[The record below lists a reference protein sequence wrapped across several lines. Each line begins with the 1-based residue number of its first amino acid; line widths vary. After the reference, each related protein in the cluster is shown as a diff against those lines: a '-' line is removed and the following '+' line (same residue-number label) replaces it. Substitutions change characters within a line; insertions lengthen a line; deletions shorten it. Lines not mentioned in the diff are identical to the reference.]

1 MNLNL
6 IFKAQGIVLII
17 NGLGSLFFGSLW
29 ISQGTGWESTP
40 DLITFGQFV
49 GVVLLVNGIWSWRFP
64 DIAAEN
70 IKSIGM
76 LFALGGL
83 LFTVIIL
90 FHIVFIVFFLAK
102 SFSNS
107 IFNINY
113 LYVFFIVQIF
123 RYKII
128 YDLGEFW
135 TTKILV
141 INKPLVKTRMF
152 RYFRHPNYLVV
163 FLEVILVCL
172 FFNDFYS
179 LIVFS
184 VINSVLIATRIFF
197 EEKANKF
204 RLML

>member
-1 MNLNL
+1 MVYIIFARFFEL
-6 IFKAQGIVLII
+6 ILSKKNTTKLLQEGAKERYGFHYKFIV
-17 NGLGSLFFGSLW
+17 
-29 ISQGTGWESTP
+29 
-40 DLITFGQFV
+40 
-49 GVVLLVNGIWSWRFP
+49 
-64 DIAAEN
+64 
-70 IKSIGM
+70 
-76 LFALGGL
+76 
-83 LFTVIIL
+83 L

-107 IFNINY
+107 TFNINY
-113 LYVFFIVQIF
+113 LYVFFIAQIF

-141 INKPLVKTRMF
+141 INKPLVKTWMF
-152 RYFRHPNYLVV
+152 RYLRHPNYMVV

>member
-1 MNLNL
+1 MIDTYLMIYIIFARFFEL
-6 IFKAQGIVLII
+6 ILSKKNTTKLLQEGAKECYGFHYKFIV
-17 NGLGSLFFGSLW
+17 
-29 ISQGTGWESTP
+29 
-40 DLITFGQFV
+40 
-49 GVVLLVNGIWSWRFP
+49 
-64 DIAAEN
+64 
-70 IKSIGM
+70 
-76 LFALGGL
+76 
-83 LFTVIIL
+83 L

-135 TTKILV
+135 TTRILV
-141 INKPLVKTRMF
+141 INKPLVKTWMF
-152 RYFRHPNYLVV
+152 RYLRHPNYIVV

-184 VINSVLIATRIFF
+184 AINSFLIATRIFF

>member
-1 MNLNL
+1 MAYIIFARFFEL
-6 IFKAQGIVLII
+6 ILSKKNTTKLLQEGAKECYGFHYKFIV
-17 NGLGSLFFGSLW
+17 
-29 ISQGTGWESTP
+29 
-40 DLITFGQFV
+40 
-49 GVVLLVNGIWSWRFP
+49 
-64 DIAAEN
+64 
-70 IKSIGM
+70 
-76 LFALGGL
+76 
-83 LFTVIIL
+83 L

-113 LYVFFIVQIF
+113 LYIFFIVQIF

-141 INKPLVKTRMF
+141 INKPLVKTWMF
-152 RYFRHPNYLVV
+152 RYLRHPNYIVV

>member
-1 MNLNL
+1 MIDTYLMIYI
-6 IFKAQGIVLII
+6 IFSRFFELVLSKKNTTKLLQKGAKEHYGFHYKFIV
-17 NGLGSLFFGSLW
+17 
-29 ISQGTGWESTP
+29 
-40 DLITFGQFV
+40 
-49 GVVLLVNGIWSWRFP
+49 
-64 DIAAEN
+64 
-70 IKSIGM
+70 
-76 LFALGGL
+76 
-83 LFTVIIL
+83 L

-141 INKPLVKTRMF
+141 INKPLVKTWMF
-152 RYFRHPNYLVV
+152 RYFRHPNYMVV

>member
-1 MNLNL
+1 MAYIIFARFFEL
-6 IFKAQGIVLII
+6 ILSKKNTTKLLQEGAKECYGFHYKFIV
-17 NGLGSLFFGSLW
+17 
-29 ISQGTGWESTP
+29 
-40 DLITFGQFV
+40 
-49 GVVLLVNGIWSWRFP
+49 
-64 DIAAEN
+64 
-70 IKSIGM
+70 
-76 LFALGGL
+76 
-83 LFTVIIL
+83 L

-107 IFNINY
+107 MFNINY
-113 LYVFFIVQIF
+113 LYVFFIVQVF

-141 INKPLVKTRMF
+141 INKPLVKTWMF
-152 RYFRHPNYLVV
+152 RYLRHPNYIVV

>member
-1 MNLNL
+1 MVYI
-6 IFKAQGIVLII
+6 IFARFFELVLSKK
-17 NGLGSLFFGSLW
+17 N
-29 ISQGTGWESTP
+29 TTK
-40 DLITFGQFV
+40 
-49 GVVLLVNGIWSWRFP
+49 LLQEGAKECYGFHY
-64 DIAAEN
+64 
-70 IKSIGM
+70 K
-76 LFALGGL
+76 F
-83 LFTVIIL
+83 IIL

-141 INKPLVKTRMF
+141 INKPLVKTWMF
-152 RYFRHPNYLVV
+152 RYLRHPNYIVV

>member
-1 MNLNL
+1 MIDTYLMVYIIFARFFEL
-6 IFKAQGIVLII
+6 ILSKKNTTKLIQEGAKECYGFHYKFIV
-17 NGLGSLFFGSLW
+17 
-29 ISQGTGWESTP
+29 
-40 DLITFGQFV
+40 
-49 GVVLLVNGIWSWRFP
+49 
-64 DIAAEN
+64 
-70 IKSIGM
+70 
-76 LFALGGL
+76 
-83 LFTVIIL
+83 L

-141 INKPLVKTRMF
+141 INKPLVKTWMF
-152 RYFRHPNYLVV
+152 RYFRHPNYMVV

>member
-1 MNLNL
+1 MIDTYLMVYI
-6 IFKAQGIVLII
+6 IFSRFFELVLSKKNTTKLLQKGAKEFYGFHYKFIV
-17 NGLGSLFFGSLW
+17 
-29 ISQGTGWESTP
+29 
-40 DLITFGQFV
+40 
-49 GVVLLVNGIWSWRFP
+49 
-64 DIAAEN
+64 
-70 IKSIGM
+70 
-76 LFALGGL
+76 
-83 LFTVIIL
+83 L

-107 IFNINY
+107 TFNINY

-141 INKPLVKTRMF
+141 INKPLVKTWIF
-152 RYFRHPNYLVV
+152 RYLRHPNYIVV

>member
-1 MNLNL
+1 MIDTYLMVYI
-6 IFKAQGIVLII
+6 IFARFFELVLSKK
-17 NGLGSLFFGSLW
+17 N
-29 ISQGTGWESTP
+29 TTK
-40 DLITFGQFV
+40 
-49 GVVLLVNGIWSWRFP
+49 LLQEGAKECYGFHY
-64 DIAAEN
+64 
-70 IKSIGM
+70 K
-76 LFALGGL
+76 F
-83 LFTVIIL
+83 IIL

-113 LYVFFIVQIF
+113 LYVFFVAQIF

-141 INKPLVKTRMF
+141 INKPLVKTWMF
-152 RYFRHPNYLVV
+152 RYLRHPNYMVV

>member
-1 MNLNL
+1 MVYIIFARFFEL
-6 IFKAQGIVLII
+6 ILSKKNTTKLLQEGAKECYGFHYKFIV
-17 NGLGSLFFGSLW
+17 
-29 ISQGTGWESTP
+29 
-40 DLITFGQFV
+40 
-49 GVVLLVNGIWSWRFP
+49 
-64 DIAAEN
+64 
-70 IKSIGM
+70 
-76 LFALGGL
+76 
-83 LFTVIIL
+83 L

-141 INKPLVKTRMF
+141 INKPLVKTWMF
-152 RYFRHPNYLVV
+152 RYLRHPNYIVV

-184 VINSVLIATRIFF
+184 VINTVLIATRIFF

>member
-1 MNLNL
+1 MVYIIFARFFEL
-6 IFKAQGIVLII
+6 ILSKKNTTKLLQEGAKECYGFHYKFIV
-17 NGLGSLFFGSLW
+17 
-29 ISQGTGWESTP
+29 
-40 DLITFGQFV
+40 
-49 GVVLLVNGIWSWRFP
+49 
-64 DIAAEN
+64 
-70 IKSIGM
+70 
-76 LFALGGL
+76 
-83 LFTVIIL
+83 L

-113 LYVFFIVQIF
+113 LYVFFVAQIF

-141 INKPLVKTRMF
+141 INKPLVKTWMF
-152 RYFRHPNYLVV
+152 RYFRHPNYMVV

>member
-1 MNLNL
+1 MVYIIFARFFEL
-6 IFKAQGIVLII
+6 ILSKK
-17 NGLGSLFFGSLW
+17 N
-29 ISQGTGWESTP
+29 TTK
-40 DLITFGQFV
+40 
-49 GVVLLVNGIWSWRFP
+49 LLQEGAKECYGFHY
-64 DIAAEN
+64 
-70 IKSIGM
+70 K
-76 LFALGGL
+76 F
-83 LFTVIIL
+83 IIL
-90 FHIVFIVFFLAK
+90 FHIIFIVFFLAK

-141 INKPLVKTRMF
+141 INKPLVKTWMF
-152 RYFRHPNYLVV
+152 RYFRHPNYMVV

>member
-1 MNLNL
+1 MVDTYLMIYLVLSRLFELFLSKKNTNRLL
-6 IFKAQGIVLII
+6 KEGAVEYYSFHYKFIV
-17 NGLGSLFFGSLW
+17 
-29 ISQGTGWESTP
+29 
-40 DLITFGQFV
+40 
-49 GVVLLVNGIWSWRFP
+49 
-64 DIAAEN
+64 
-70 IKSIGM
+70 
-76 LFALGGL
+76 
-83 LFTVIIL
+83 L
-90 FHIVFIVFFLAK
+90 FHIVFIVFFLVK

-113 LYVFFIVQIF
+113 LYVFFVAQIF

-141 INKPLVKTRMF
+141 INKPLVKTWMF
-152 RYFRHPNYLVV
+152 RYLRHPNYMVV

>member
-1 MNLNL
+1 MAYIIFARFFEL
-6 IFKAQGIVLII
+6 ILSKKNTTKLLQEGAKECYGFHYKFIV
-17 NGLGSLFFGSLW
+17 
-29 ISQGTGWESTP
+29 
-40 DLITFGQFV
+40 
-49 GVVLLVNGIWSWRFP
+49 
-64 DIAAEN
+64 
-70 IKSIGM
+70 
-76 LFALGGL
+76 
-83 LFTVIIL
+83 L

-141 INKPLVKTRMF
+141 INKPLVKTWMF
-152 RYFRHPNYLVV
+152 RYLRHPNYIVV

-184 VINSVLIATRIFF
+184 VINSVLIATRIFLKKKLINF
-197 EEKANKF
+197 G
-204 RLML
+204 

>member
-1 MNLNL
+1 MIDTYLMVYM
-6 IFKAQGIVLII
+6 IFARFFELALSKKNTNKLLQKGAKEYFGFHYKFIV
-17 NGLGSLFFGSLW
+17 
-29 ISQGTGWESTP
+29 
-40 DLITFGQFV
+40 
-49 GVVLLVNGIWSWRFP
+49 
-64 DIAAEN
+64 
-70 IKSIGM
+70 
-76 LFALGGL
+76 
-83 LFTVIIL
+83 L
-90 FHIVFIVFFLAK
+90 FHIFFIVFFLAK

-107 IFNINY
+107 MFNIEY

-135 TTKILV
+135 TTRILV
-141 INKPLVKTRMF
+141 INKPLVKTWMF
-152 RYFRHPNYLVV
+152 RYLRHPNYIVV
-163 FLEVILVCL
+163 FLEVILICL

-184 VINSVLIATRIFF
+184 VINMILIAIRIFY

>member
-1 MNLNL
+1 MIDTYLMVYIIFARFFEL
-6 IFKAQGIVLII
+6 ILSKKNTTKLLQEGAKECYGFHYKFIV
-17 NGLGSLFFGSLW
+17 
-29 ISQGTGWESTP
+29 
-40 DLITFGQFV
+40 
-49 GVVLLVNGIWSWRFP
+49 
-64 DIAAEN
+64 
-70 IKSIGM
+70 
-76 LFALGGL
+76 
-83 LFTVIIL
+83 L
-90 FHIVFIVFFLAK
+90 FHIFFIVFFLAK

-141 INKPLVKTRMF
+141 INKPLVKTWMF
-152 RYFRHPNYLVV
+152 RYLRHPNYIVV